1 MTEKVIIDI
10 KYLRENTDHEFD
22 HWYGLARKMAVAV
35 GGQESKPRTTTCFST
50 YNIPY

>member
-10 KYLRENTDHEFD
+10 KYLRQNIDHEFD
-22 HWYGLARKMAVAV
+22 HWYELARKMAVAV